1 MGNDEI
7 LMMAEVLSREKGL
20 DETSIF
26 EAIEAALATA
36 TRKQYR
42 EDIEVRVAI
51 DRKTGDYEAFR
62 QWEIVEDDDM
72 IETPARQMTLA
83 GSEISYPDQ
92 EHEVGGFVE
101 EPFETVANFGRIEA
115 QAAKQVINQK
125 VREAE
130 RSRIY
135 EEFKERQGDMVQG
148 VVKRV
153 GNREAIV
160 DIEGVEAALP
170 RSAWIDREALRSGDR
185 IKAILIEVRSD
196 TRGAQLVLDRK
207 IPELVVQLFQLEVP
221 EVGQGVID
229 VLGAARDPGSRAK
242 IAVRS
247 NDPKIDPVG
256 ACVGIRGSRVQSVSN
271 AINLERIDIIT
282 WSENPAEFVIKALQ
296 PADVDSILID
306 EESQSMDVVVDESQ
320 LSLAIGRGGQNVR
333 LASELTGWAL
343 NIMTDEA
350 AAEKGELEAQE
361 NRERLMELL
370 DIDAEVAEVLVEEG
384 FTTLDEVA
392 YVPAQELLQV
402 EEFDENLVEELRRR
416 ARETL
421 LVRDIAEQER
431 LSPEDDL
438 LTMEGMDEETAR
450 LFSSKGIRTME
461 DLAEQATDELVELT
475 GIDEERAGQ
484 LIMTARE
491 PWFAEAQQ

>member
-1 MGNDEI
+1 
-7 LMMAEVLSREKGL
+7 MMAEVLSREKGL
-20 DETSIF
+20 DESSVF

-51 DRKTGDYEAFR
+51 DRKTGNYEAFR

-92 EHEVGGFVE
+92 EHEVGGVVE

-135 EEFKERQGDMVQG
+135 EEFKGRQGEMVQG
-148 VVKRV
+148 VVKRT
-153 GNREAIV
+153 GNREAII
-160 DIEGVEAALP
+160 DIEGVEATLP

-185 IKAILIEVRSD
+185 IKAILTEVRSD
-196 TRGAQLVLDRK
+196 SRGPQLVLDRK
-207 IPELVVQLFQLEVP
+207 IPELVIQLFQLEVP

-247 NDPKIDPVG
+247 NDPRIDPVG

-296 PADVDSILID
+296 PADVDSIIID

-333 LASELTGWAL
+333 LASELTGWTL

-350 AAEKGELEAQE
+350 AAEKGELEAQA
-361 NRERLMELL
+361 NRERLMEQL

-402 EEFDENLVEELRRR
+402 EEFDENLVEELRKR

-421 LVRDIAEQER
+421 LVREIAEQER

-438 LTMEGMDEETAR
+438 LAMEGMDEETAK
-450 LFSSKGIRTME
+450 LFSSRGIRSME
-461 DLAEQATDELVELT
+461 ELAEQATDELVELT

-484 LIMTARE
+484 LIMTARA

>member
-20 DETSIF
+20 DETSVF

-36 TRKQYR
+36 TRKQNR

-83 GSEISYPDQ
+83 GSEIVYPDQ
-92 EHEVGGFVE
+92 EHEVGGVVE
-101 EPFETVANFGRIEA
+101 EPIERVANFGRIEA

-130 RSRIY
+130 RARIY

-170 RSAWIDREALRSGDR
+170 RAAWIDREALRSGDR
-185 IKAILIEVRSD
+185 IKAILTEVRSD
-196 TRGAQLVLDRK
+196 SRGPQLVLDRK

-221 EVGQGVID
+221 EVGQGIID

-247 NDPKIDPVG
+247 NDPRIDPVG

-296 PADVDSILID
+296 PADVDSIIID

-333 LASELTGWAL
+333 LASELTGWTL

-350 AAEKGELEAQE
+350 AAEKGELEAQV
-361 NRERLMELL
+361 NRERLMEQL

-392 YVPAQELLQV
+392 YVPTQELLQV
-402 EEFDENLVEELRRR
+402 EEFDENLVEELRKR
-416 ARETL
+416 AREIL
-421 LVRDIAEQER
+421 LVREIAEQER

-438 LTMEGMDEETAR
+438 LAMEGMDEETAR
-450 LFSSKGIRTME
+450 LFSSRGIRSME
-461 DLAEQATDELVELT
+461 ELAEQATDELVDLT

>member
-20 DETSIF
+20 DETSVF

-36 TRKQYR
+36 TRKQNR

-83 GSEISYPDQ
+83 GSEIVYPDQ
-92 EHEVGGFVE
+92 EHEVGGVVE
-101 EPFETVANFGRIEA
+101 EPIERVANFGRIEA

-185 IKAILIEVRSD
+185 IKAILTEVRSD
-196 TRGAQLVLDRK
+196 SRGPQLVLDRK

-247 NDPKIDPVG
+247 NDPRIDPVG

-271 AINLERIDIIT
+271 AINLERIYIIT

-296 PADVDSILID
+296 PAEVDSIIID
-306 EESQSMDVVVDESQ
+306 EESRSMDVVVDESQ

-333 LASELTGWAL
+333 LASELTGWTL

-350 AAEKGELEAQE
+350 AAEKGELEAQA
-361 NRERLMELL
+361 NRERLMEQL

-402 EEFDENLVEELRRR
+402 EEFDENLVEELRKR
-416 ARETL
+416 AREIL
-421 LVRDIAEQER
+421 LVREIAEQER

-438 LTMEGMDEETAR
+438 LSMEGMDEETAK
-450 LFSSKGIRTME
+450 LFSSRGIRSME
-461 DLAEQATDELVELT
+461 ELAEQATDELVELT

-484 LIMTARE
+484 LIMTARA

>member
-20 DETSIF
+20 DEGSVF
-26 EAIEAALATA
+26 EAIEAALAMA

-42 EDIEVRVAI
+42 EEIEVRVAI
-51 DRKTGDYEAFR
+51 DQKTGDYKAFR

-72 IETPARQMTLA
+72 IEMPARQMTLA
-83 GSEISYPDQ
+83 GSQISYPEQ
-92 EHEVGGFVE
+92 EHEAGGVVE
-101 EPFETVANFGRIEA
+101 EPLEKAANFGRIEA

-130 RSRIY
+130 RLRIFS
-135 EEFKERQGDMVQG
+135 EFKDRQNSMVQG

-153 GNREAIV
+153 GNREATV

-170 RSAWIDREALRSGDR
+170 RSAWIDREALRNGDR
-185 IKAILIEVRSD
+185 IKAILTEVRSD
-196 TRGAQLVLDRK
+196 TRGPQLILDRRA
-207 IPELVVQLFQLEVP
+207 PELVVQLFQLEVP
-221 EVGQGVID
+221 EVGQGIID

-256 ACVGIRGSRVQSVSN
+256 ACVGMRGSRVQSVSN

-306 EESQSMDVVVDESQ
+306 EDSHSMDVVVDESQ

-333 LASELTGWAL
+333 LASELTGWTL

-350 AAEKGELEAQE
+350 AAEKGEIEAQA
-361 NRERLMELL
+361 NRKRLMELL
-370 DIDAEVAEVLVEEG
+370 DIDAEVAEVLVDEG
-384 FTTLDEVA
+384 FTTLEEVA
-392 YVPAQELLQV
+392 YVPTQDLLQV
-402 EEFDENLVEELRRR
+402 EEFDEDLVEELRRR
-416 ARETL
+416 AKETL
-421 LVRDIAEQER
+421 LVREIAEQER

-438 LTMEGMDEETAR
+438 LSMEGMDDETAR
-450 LFSSKGIRTME
+450 LFSSKGVRSME

-475 GIDEERAGQ
+475 GIEEDRAAE
-484 LIMTARE
+484 LIMKARE
-491 PWFAEAQQ
+491 PWFSEA

>member
-1 MGNDEI
+1 
-7 LMMAEVLSREKGL
+7 
-20 DETSIF
+20 
-26 EAIEAALATA
+26 
-36 TRKQYR
+36 
-42 EDIEVRVAI
+42 
-51 DRKTGDYEAFR
+51 
-62 QWEIVEDDDM
+62 
-72 IETPARQMTLA
+72 
-83 GSEISYPDQ
+83 
-92 EHEVGGFVE
+92 
-101 EPFETVANFGRIEA
+101 
-115 QAAKQVINQK
+115 
-125 VREAE
+125 
-130 RSRIY
+130 
-135 EEFKERQGDMVQG
+135 MVQG

-170 RSAWIDREALRSGDR
+170 RSAWIDREALRNGDR
-185 IKAILIEVRSD
+185 IKAILTEVRSD
-196 TRGAQLVLDRK
+196 SRGPQLVLDRK

-296 PADVDSILID
+296 PADVDSIYID

-333 LASELTGWAL
+333 LASELTGWTL

-402 EEFDENLVEELRRR
+402 EEFDEKLVEELRRR

-421 LVRDIAEQER
+421 LVREIAEQER

-450 LFSSKGIRTME
+450 LFSSRGIRSME
-461 DLAEQATDELVELT
+461 ELAEQATDELVELT

>member
-20 DETSIF
+20 DDVSVF

-36 TRKQYR
+36 TRKRYR
-42 EDIEVRVAI
+42 EDIEVRVEI
-51 DRKTGDYEAFR
+51 DKKTGEYKAFR
-62 QWEIVEDDDM
+62 QWEIVEDDSA
-72 IETPARQMTLA
+72 IETPSRQMTLA

-92 EHEVGGFVE
+92 THEIGGVVE
-101 EPFETVANFGRIEA
+101 EPLEVFANFGRIEA

-130 RSRIY
+130 RSRIF
-135 EEFKERQGDMVQG
+135 EEFVERKGVMVQG

-153 GNREAIV
+153 GNREATV

-185 IKAILIEVRSD
+185 IKAILVDVRAE
-196 TRGAQLVLDRK
+196 TRGPQLILDRRM
-207 IPELVVQLFQLEVP
+207 PELVIQLFQLEVP
-221 EVGQGVID
+221 EVGQGVIE

-247 NDPKIDPVG
+247 NDQKIDPVG

-282 WSENPAEFVIKALQ
+282 WSDNPAEFVIKALQ
-296 PADVDSILID
+296 PADVDSILVD
-306 EESQSMDVVVDESQ
+306 EDSHSMDVVVDESQ

-350 AAEKGELEAQE
+350 AVEKGELEAQE
-361 NRERLMELL
+361 NRDRLMKLL
-370 DIDAEVAEVLVEEG
+370 DIDSEVAEVLVDEG
-384 FTTLDEVA
+384 FTTLEEVA
-392 YVPAQELLQV
+392 YVPTSELLQV
-402 EEFDENLVEELRRR
+402 EEFDDELVDELRRR
-416 ARETL
+416 AKETL
-421 LVRDIAEQER
+421 LVREIAEQER

-438 LTMEGMDEETAR
+438 LNMKGMDEETAR
-450 LFSSKGIRTME
+450 LFSSKGIRSME
-461 DLAEQATDELVELT
+461 DLAEKATDELVELT
-475 GIDEERAGQ
+475 GMDEERAGQ
-484 LIMTARE
+484 LIMEARQ
-491 PWFAEAQQ
+491 PWFS

>member
-20 DETSIF
+20 DETSVF

-92 EHEVGGFVE
+92 EHEVGGVVE
-101 EPFETVANFGRIEA
+101 EPLEAVANFGRIEA

-130 RSRIY
+130 RSRVY
-135 EEFKERQGDMVQG
+135 EEFKEREGDMVQG

-185 IKAILIEVRSD
+185 IKAILTGVRSD
-196 TRGAQLVLDRK
+196 SRGPQLVLDRK

-247 NDPKIDPVG
+247 HDPKIDPVG

-296 PADVDSILID
+296 PADVDSIYID

-333 LASELTGWAL
+333 LASELTGWTL
-343 NIMTDEA
+343 NIMTDET
-350 AAEKGELEAQE
+350 AAEKSELEAQE

-402 EEFDENLVEELRRR
+402 EEFDEKLVEELRKR

-421 LVRDIAEQER
+421 LVREIAEQER

-438 LTMEGMDEETAR
+438 LAMEGMDEETAR
-450 LFSSKGIRTME
+450 LFSSRGIRSME
-461 DLAEQATDELVELT
+461 ELAEQATDELVELT
-475 GIDEERAGQ
+475 GIDEDRAGQ

>member
-1 MGNDEI
+1 M
-7 LMMAEVLSREKGL
+7 
-20 DETSIF
+20 
-26 EAIEAALATA
+26 
-36 TRKQYR
+36 
-42 EDIEVRVAI
+42 
-51 DRKTGDYEAFR
+51 
-62 QWEIVEDDDM
+62 
-72 IETPARQMTLA
+72 
-83 GSEISYPDQ
+83 
-92 EHEVGGFVE
+92 
-101 EPFETVANFGRIEA
+101 
-115 QAAKQVINQK
+115 
-125 VREAE
+125 
-130 RSRIY
+130 
-135 EEFKERQGDMVQG
+135 QG

-160 DIEGVEAALP
+160 DVEGVEATLS

-196 TRGAQLVLDRK
+196 SRGPQLVLDRK
-207 IPELVVQLFQLEVP
+207 MPELDVKLFQLELP
-221 EVGQGVID
+221 EVGQRIIE

-296 PADVDSILID
+296 PADVDSIYVD
-306 EESQSMDVVVDESQ
+306 EESKSMDVVVDESQ

-333 LASELTGWAL
+333 LASELTGWTL
-343 NIMTDEA
+343 NIMTEEA
-350 AAEKGELEAQE
+350 AAEKNELEAKE

-370 DIDAEVAEVLVEEG
+370 DIDTEVAEVLVEEG

-402 EEFDENLVEELRRR
+402 EEFDEKLVEELRRR

-421 LVRDIAEQER
+421 LVREIAEQER

-450 LFSSKGIRTME
+450 LFSSRGIRSME
-461 DLAEQATDELVELT
+461 ELAEQATDELVELT

>member
-20 DETSIF
+20 DEDSVF
-26 EAIEAALATA
+26 QAIEAALETA
-36 TRKQYR
+36 TRKKHR
-42 EDIEVRVAI
+42 EDIGVRVAI
-51 DRKTGDYEAFR
+51 DRKTGDHEAFR
-62 QWEIVEDDDM
+62 QWDIVENDDM
-72 IETPARQMTLA
+72 IEIPARQMTLEA
-83 GSEISYPDQ
+83 SRITYPDTNL
-92 EHEVGGFVE
+92 EVGGVVE
-101 EPFETVANFGRIEA
+101 EPLEAVANFGRIEA

-130 RSRIY
+130 RSRVY
-135 EEFKERQGDMVQG
+135 EEFESRKGRMVQG

-185 IKAILIEVRSD
+185 IKAILTDVRSES
-196 TRGAQLVLDRK
+196 RGPQLLLDRK
-207 IPELVVQLFQLEVP
+207 IPELVIQLFELEVP

-247 NDPKIDPVG
+247 NDAKIDPVG

-296 PADVDSILID
+296 PADVDSIYID

-333 LASELTGWAL
+333 LASELTGWNL

-350 AAEKGELEAQE
+350 AAEKTEAEAQE
-361 NRERLMELL
+361 NRDKLMELL
-370 DIDAEVAEVLVEEG
+370 GIDAEVAEVLVDEG
-384 FTTLDEVA
+384 FTTLEEVA

-402 EEFDENLVEELRRR
+402 EEFDETLVEELRRR
-416 ARETL
+416 AKETL
-421 LVRDIAEQER
+421 LVREIAEQER

-438 LTMEGMDEETAR
+438 LSMDGMDDDTAR
-450 LFSSKGIRTME
+450 LLSANGVRSME
-461 DLAEQATDELVELT
+461 ELAEQSTDELVELT
-475 GIDEERAGQ
+475 GIEEERASQ
-484 LIMTARE
+484 LIMIARA
-491 PWFAEAQQ
+491 PWFAEAE

>member
-1 MGNDEI
+1 
-7 LMMAEVLSREKGL
+7 
-20 DETSIF
+20 
-26 EAIEAALATA
+26 
-36 TRKQYR
+36 
-42 EDIEVRVAI
+42 
-51 DRKTGDYEAFR
+51 
-62 QWEIVEDDDM
+62 M

-92 EHEVGGFVE
+92 EHEVGGVVE

-170 RSAWIDREALRSGDR
+170 RFAWIDREALRSGDR
-185 IKAILIEVRSD
+185 IKAILTEVRSD
-196 TRGAQLVLDRK
+196 SRGPQLVLDRK
-207 IPELVVQLFQLEVP
+207 DCLNSLFKLFQLEVP

-296 PADVDSILID
+296 PADVDSIFID

-402 EEFDENLVEELRRR
+402 EEFDENLVEELRKR

-421 LVRDIAEQER
+421 LVREIAEQER

-461 DLAEQATDELVELT
+461 ELAEQATDELVELT